1 MVRNVGNSS
10 LPPPG
15 EASRSEASMMS
26 RTERRP
32 CKNVYIKFEGL
43 KFRLCLTWFKCTMAR
58 SYAVWTDL
66 RTLGFLPSSR
76 RSLSTVSSI
85 PNGSSLSRGSHCLK
99 TTGKQSNT
107 SASTHQTGDAVGRGR
122 REPPVRCSP
131 ALLFLVELFI
141 IYFMLK
147 NHLTLTT
154 MWKHCLSHCSQKFQ
168 LKILTQDQNWPL
180 KTDWSGSRAL
190 CWWHVSYQVL
200 LASKK
205 STKKSFSS
213 SSVRLHSPPSLSTST
228 GGTGMGMPLWRSPSW
243 GMSGSTI
250 WKRSFGQSQLMYVVQ
265 HEKQNQSSDH
275 GWVRR
280 VSSALGPDQ
289 VQRWELC
296 LSVYRQKCR
305 LSCEQDIPIFV
316 INSHSG
322 LWSKV

>member
-1 MVRNVGNSS
+1 MKDWSSGCVSRDLNAPWLGRTPCEPTCARLVSCLPVGAVCPRCHPSPTAAVCPEEATAWKPQGNSQTPQRPLTKQETPS
-10 LPPPG
+10 G
-15 EASRSEASMMS
+15 EDVV
-26 RTERRP
+26 
-32 CKNVYIKFEGL
+32 NLLYVVL
-43 KFRLCLTWFKCTMAR
+43 
-58 SYAVWTDL
+58 
-66 RTLGFLPSSR
+66 
-76 RSLSTVSSI
+76 
-85 PNGSSLSRGSHCLK
+85 
-99 TTGKQSNT
+99 
-107 SASTHQTGDAVGRGR
+107 
-122 REPPVRCSP
+122 
-131 ALLFLVELFI
+131 LLFCLLWN
-141 IYFMLK
+141 YLFMLK

-154 MWKHCLSHCSQKFQ
+154 MWKDCLSHCSQKFQ